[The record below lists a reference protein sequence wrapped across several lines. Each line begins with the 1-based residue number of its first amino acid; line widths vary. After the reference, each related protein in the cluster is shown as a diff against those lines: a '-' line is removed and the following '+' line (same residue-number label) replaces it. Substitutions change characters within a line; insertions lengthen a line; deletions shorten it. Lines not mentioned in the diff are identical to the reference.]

1 MNEGRSDTRLQTHVA
16 KRDGHI
22 LPVAAIVTAIAES
35 MLPVETFATMI
46 KFVDWQ
52 SVLDRLI
59 VPF

>member
-1 MNEGRSDTRLQTHVA
+1 MNEGRSDTRLRTHVA
-16 KRDGHI
+16 KRGGHI
-22 LPVAAIVTAIAES
+22 LPVTAIAES